1 MGLWEILFS
10 IKTRNPKDPIYLQ
23 LLSFLS
29 VVLSKFVKN
38 AIYMISN

>member
-10 IKTRNPKDPIYLQ
+10 IKTRNPKDPIYLE

-29 VVLSKFVKN
+29 LVLSRFVKN
-38 AIYMISN
+38 VMISN